1 MEQQESMKGIIP
13 GQPSEIQ
20 QYMQSLMN
28 EILEDINKN
37 ISESDNRFYIY
48 TRYDPKKVIYKIFI
62 NINLNPNE
70 PPRKNE
76 EPFYFLITITSKYPQ
91 RAPFLQCLSP
101 VCINI
106 FILI

>member
-1 MEQQESMKGIIP
+1 MEQTESMKGIIP
-13 GQPSEIQ
+13 GQPSKIQ
-20 QYMQSLMN
+20 QDKQCLMN
-28 EILEDINKN
+28 DISEDININ
-37 ISESDNRFYIY
+37 IRQSDNRFYIY
-48 TRYDPKKVIYKIFI
+48 TRYDPDKVIYKIFI

-91 RAPFLQCLSP
+91 RPPFLQCLSP